1 MESSSRY
8 FFPMA
13 RLGVLGMA
21 IALLAFVGCG
31 SSGLSESE
39 IKDALAKAPL
49 TYRYK
54 TEQYSGDGSAVGGA
68 ATNGRATVKFEVVSG
83 QPTVEDPV
91 FRQDKDDIDRFQRSV
106 GNGYTVTFNLPK
118 TREASRRQA
127 PVANAIEGAMCER
140 VNDCGGPA
148 G

>member
-8 FFPMA
+8 FFLMS
-13 RLGVLGMA
+13 RLGLLGVA
-21 IALLAFVGCG
+21 IAVLVFVGCG

-54 TEQYSGDGSAVGGA
+54 TERYSGDGAAVGGA
-68 ATNGRATVKFEVVSG
+68 ATDGRATVKFEVVSG
-83 QPTVEDPV
+83 QPTIQDPI
-91 FRQDKDDIDRFQRSV
+91 FRQDKDDIDRFQRSA

-118 TREASRRQA
+118 TREASKRQA
-127 PVANAIEGAMCER
+127 PVANAVEDAMCER